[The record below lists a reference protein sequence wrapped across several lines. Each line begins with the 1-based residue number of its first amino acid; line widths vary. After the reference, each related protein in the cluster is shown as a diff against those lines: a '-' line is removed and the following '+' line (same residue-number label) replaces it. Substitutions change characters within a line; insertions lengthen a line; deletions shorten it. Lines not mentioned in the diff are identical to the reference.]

1 MILELQGLGDKIIP
15 KIYDQKTGKFA
26 DPNTSLAHKGKVKW
40 DCNDWVK
47 FHQSLVEA
55 FEKGTF
61 ASKIKYKKPE
71 AIKQA
76 NKVFSEHFNK
86 HNGWLSL
93 EERCGYSYQF
103 STYMDSVGLSHFI
116 TLPAKAVNAT
126 RRTVMKVIDSGE
138 KISAKTAD
146 TLVNTVDNTGKA
158 IVNVSE
164 GVSNISNVGKYL
176 VPVAI
181 GGVVL
186 FVGAYVYKNYI
197 KQDKQFAVPTP
208 GGIVKV

>member
-1 MILELQGLGDKIIP
+1 MILELQGLGKTAP
-15 KIYDQKTGKFA
+15 VIYDPKTNKWA
-26 DPNTSLAHKGKVKW
+26 LPNTSVGSSKKVDW
-40 DCNDWVK
+40 DCYDWMK
-47 FHQSLVEA
+47 FHQLLVEW
-55 FEKGTF
+55 FIKGKSPSGIKH
-61 ASKIKYKKPE
+61 SKEE

-76 NKVFSEHFNK
+76 NKVFLEHFNK
-86 HNGWLSL
+86 NNTFFSGLDT
-93 EERCGYSYQF
+93 CGYRGQFASYM
-103 STYMDSVGLSHFI
+103 TSVGLNDVI
-116 TLPAKAVNAT
+116 TTLAKGYNALF
-126 RRTVMKVIDSGE
+126 RTAEKGIDSAE
-138 KISAKTAD
+138 KVATKTAD